1 MAGPTL
7 GYKRA
12 RSFRRQPMA
21 EINVTPFVD
30 VMLVLL
36 VVFMITAPMM
46 TQGVQ
51 VSLPQVDNA
60 QMTDQ
65 NEPLIITIKRSGQV
79 YLQEIEVSAE
89 ELMPRLRAIRD
100 SKPGTAILLRAD
112 SNVAYGEVMRVM
124 GAFQNAGLVD
134 VGLVTE
140 PAAQ

>member
-1 MAGPTL
+1 MAGQLLSPT
-7 GYKRA
+7 KTRN
-12 RSFRRQPMA
+12 FRRQPMS

-65 NEPLIITIKRSGQV
+65 NEPLIVTVKRSGQV
-79 YLQEIEVSAE
+79 YLQEVAVSTE
-89 ELMPRLRAIRD
+89 ELMPRLRAIRE

-112 SNVAYGEVMRVM
+112 TNVAYGEVMRVM
-124 GAFQNAGLVD
+124 GAFQQAGLVD

-140 PAAQ
+140 PSTR